1 MTSLGLIQSLRQCTQ
16 RSKQYKS
23 ITTKG
28 NVMNNNKQLGTTLI
42 KSMANLSTN
51 QIKESILTSF
61 MVYEQCI
68 RDEESMPSSQWFHFH
83 DLVALMWG
91 YYGDLDLYI
100 DEMEERWK
108 TTLLGFKSRA
118 DIESFVQSVGDNKDV
133 HDAHLLQIKKHYNTI
148 YVY

>member
-1 MTSLGLIQSLRQCTQ
+1 MQ
-16 RSKQYKS
+16 RSKNSQS
-23 ITTKG
+23 IKTKG
-28 NVMNNNKQLGTTLI
+28 NEMNNNKQLGATLI

-51 QIKESILTSF
+51 KIKESILTSF

-108 TTLLGFKSRA
+108 TTLERFKSRA
-118 DIESFVQSVGDNKDV
+118 DIEGFVQLVGDFKEV

>member
-1 MTSLGLIQSLRQCTQ
+1 
-16 RSKQYKS
+16 
-23 ITTKG
+23 
-28 NVMNNNKQLGTTLI
+28 MNNNKQLGATLI

-51 QIKESILTSF
+51 KIKESILTSF

-108 TTLLGFKSRA
+108 TTLERFKSRA
-118 DIESFVQSVGDNKDV
+118 DIEGFVQLVGDFKEV

>member
-1 MTSLGLIQSLRQCTQ
+1 
-16 RSKQYKS
+16 
-23 ITTKG
+23 
-28 NVMNNNKQLGTTLI
+28 MNNNKQLGATLI

-91 YYGDLDLYI
+91 HYGDLDLYI

-108 TTLLGFKSRA
+108 TTLQGFKSRA
-118 DIESFVQSVGDNKDV
+118 DIESFVQSVGDNKEV
-133 HDAHLLQIKKHYNTI
+133 HDAHLLQIKKHFNTV

>member
-1 MTSLGLIQSLRQCTQ
+1 MKS
-16 RSKQYKS
+16 SKNSQS

-28 NVMNNNKQLGTTLI
+28 NEMNNNKQLGATLI

-68 RDEESMPSSQWFHFH
+68 RDEESMPISQWFHFH

-100 DEMEERWK
+100 DKMEERWK
-108 TTLLGFKSRA
+108 TTLEGFKSRA
-118 DIESFVQSVGDNKDV
+118 DIESFVQLVGDSKEE
-133 HDAHLLQIKKHYNTI
+133 HDAHLLQIKNHFNTV